1 MYIGAFDIGGT
12 KTIVALADEQG
23 NVFEKEQFVTRTE
36 ECYRHLDKCVEKF
49 QQFLVRRQLKADEVE
64 VIGVNLPG
72 VVDHQTGTLIRAVYA
87 GWNQV
92 PVAEY
97 LSQKLQ
103 IKRIICE
110 NDVNACAVGELRFGL
125 GTQYKN
131 FAWITVSTGVG
142 GAVVYDGKLLRGAH
156 GFAGEFGHLK
166 VEYEAPEECPC
177 GQKGCL
183 EAHSS
188 GTALGRDVLR
198 RISIDKA
205 FKDEYDRHTQS
216 NIGATCAVMARE
228 GNRNAIQ
235 IFENAGR
242 YLGRAISYYANILDP
257 EAVVIGGGVAASL
270 DLMVPEIKEA
280 MGEYTFSQM
289 KDIDIVPTALGYEAA
304 LYGAIAVAITDIEE
318 NR

>member
-23 NVFEKEQFVTRTE
+23 NIFEKEQFVTNTE
-36 ECYRHLDKCVEKF
+36 DCYGHLDRCVELF
-49 QQFLVRRQLKADEVE
+49 QQFLERRQLRADEVSA
-64 VIGVNLPG
+64 VGVNLPG
-72 VVDHQTGTLIRAVYA
+72 IVDRQKGVLIRAVYA
-87 GWNQV
+87 GWNQI

-103 IKRIICE
+103 IRRIVCE
-110 NDVNACAVGELRFGL
+110 NDVNACAVGEMRFGL
-125 GTQYKN
+125 GTQYKH

-156 GFAGEFGHLK
+156 GYAGEFGHLK
-166 VEYEAPEECPC
+166 VEYESPEACPC

-183 EAHSS
+183 EAHGS
-188 GTALGRDVLR
+188 GTAIGRDVR
-198 RISIDKA
+198 KRMAIDEA
-205 FKDEYDRHTQS
+205 FKEDYNSHEKS
-216 NIGATCAVMARE
+216 NIGATCAAMARE
-228 GNRNAIQ
+228 GNRNAMQ
-235 IFENAGR
+235 IFENVGR

-270 DLMVPEIKEA
+270 EFMLPQIKEA
-280 MGEYTFSQM
+280 IQEYTFSQM
-289 KDIDIVPTALGYEAA
+289 RDIDIVPTALGYEAA
-304 LYGAIAVAITDIEE
+304 LYGAIAVAVTDIEE